1 MASGT
6 SLSSRERALAATVV
20 VLVGMLA
27 VLIFT
32 QIANDSSPG
41 ATPPNI
47 DVIETTPGTSNPSDE
62 ETFPITTD
70 PESTTTVVAS
80 PVVTEPNNS
89 LPEKSTTTLPATTT
103 TSTQPP
109 TRKVNLSIS
118 VKIVGATP
126 APGELSIVP
135 LVECFRQDHFEL
147 RGDQVVRVGRK
158 VHYSTEGDT
167 VDGVQLIAGSFESF
181 SFSLSSREQSN
192 CVLRFNVIGDA
203 SWYSSNIRDA
213 RTRINGAIG
222 FPGTGIECLVPM
234 IGRDYYLDQGDGPEY
249 LPFASEKGCSLE
261 VELLA

>member
-47 DVIETTPGTSNPSDE
+47 DVIETTPGTSSPSDE

-126 APGELSIVP
+126 APGELSIAP
-135 LVECFRQDHFEL
+135 SVECFRQDHYEM
-147 RGDQVVRVGRK
+147 RDDQVVRVPRK
-158 VHYSTEGDT
+158 NLYSTFGRT
-167 VDGVQLIAGSFESF
+167 FDGADVANGVSEDF
-181 SFSLSSREQSN
+181 SFVLGARAQAN
-192 CVLRFNVIGDA
+192 CVLTFQILGGSD
-203 SWYSSNIRDA
+203 WFSSNIRDA
-213 RTRINGAIG
+213 RTRINGENG
-222 FPGTGIECLVPM
+222 FPGLQMECLIPM